1 MITPPFLRKGDCVR
15 LISPAGV
22 INPDFVNGAEAFLAS
37 WGLNVLKGENVTKQE
52 GRFSGSV
59 TQRLF
64 DLQEALDDTDC
75 KAVFCSRG
83 GYGAVHLIDKI
94 RLESF
99 RKSPKWLIGY
109 SDITMFHSLL
119 QKEGYASIHG
129 GMAKM
134 LAAQMNPGQ
143 SKADSEPASMLHNI
157 LWGNLPEYT
166 TPTHPLNRNGQGSN
180 LLRGGNLSILYSLRG
195 TPFDYIPAKSIL
207 FIEDIGEKPYVVDRM
222 MHNLKFGGI
231 LKNLSGLIVGQFTD
245 YEEDSLFGKTVY
257 EIIADAVSEYSYP
270 VCFNFPTGHINQN
283 LPLMIGSSVN
293 LKVNEDGAKLNY
305 IKKTPYLK
313 KANKYE

>member
-83 GYGAVHLIDKI
+83 GYRAVHLIDKI

-143 SKADSEPASMLHNI
+143 SK
-157 LWGNLPEYT
+157 
-166 TPTHPLNRNGQGSN
+166 
-180 LLRGGNLSILYSLRG
+180 
-195 TPFDYIPAKSIL
+195 
-207 FIEDIGEKPYVVDRM
+207 
-222 MHNLKFGGI
+222 
-231 LKNLSGLIVGQFTD
+231 
-245 YEEDSLFGKTVY
+245 
-257 EIIADAVSEYSYP
+257 
-270 VCFNFPTGHINQN
+270 
-283 LPLMIGSSVN
+283 
-293 LKVNEDGAKLNY
+293 
-305 IKKTPYLK
+305 
-313 KANKYE
+313 

>member
-1 MITPPFLRKGDCVR
+1 MITPPFLKKGDCVR
-15 LISPAGV
+15 LVSPAGT
-22 INPDFVNGAEAFLAS
+22 INPDIIKGAEFHLSS
-37 WGLNVLKGENVTKQE
+37 WGLNVLRGKNVTKQE

-59 TQRLF
+59 TQRLS
-64 DLQEALDDTDC
+64 DLQEALDDTNC

-94 RLESF
+94 HLEGF

-119 QKEGYASIHG
+119 QKEGYTSIHG

-134 LAAQMNPGQ
+134 LAAQMNQ
-143 SKADSEPASMLHNI
+143 DHSKTNSEPASILHDI

-166 TPTHPLNRNGQGSN
+166 TSTHSLNRFGESIGF
-180 LLRGGNLSILYSLRG
+180 LRGGNLSILYSLRG
-195 TPFDYIPAKSIL
+195 TPYDYIPAKSIL
-207 FIEDIGEKPYVVDRM
+207 FIEDIGEKPYVIDRM

-283 LPLMIGSSVN
+283 LPLVTGSSVN
-293 LKVNEDGAKLNY
+293 LKVNEDGAKLYY
-305 IKKTPYLK
+305 INESTIPEVSKQK
-313 KANKYE
+313 